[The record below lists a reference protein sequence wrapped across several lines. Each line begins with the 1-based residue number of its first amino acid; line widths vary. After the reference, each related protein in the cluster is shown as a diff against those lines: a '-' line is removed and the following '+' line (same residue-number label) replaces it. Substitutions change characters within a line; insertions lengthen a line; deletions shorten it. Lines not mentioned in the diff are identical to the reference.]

1 MQTIQELRAELVRL
15 EEVAREIRSQG
26 NAIATPDFWLDSTG
40 NGKTSKTYYRKRW
53 FDSNGGKQ
61 SEALTKVAY
70 DDLKAAIKRGSQLQ
84 KNQKDINKIAAKLDR
99 IIATAARLGLPVG
112 I

>member
-1 MQTIQELRAELVRL
+1 MQTIQELRAELARL

-26 NAIATPDFWLDSTG
+26 DAIATPEFWLDSTG

-53 FDSNGGKQ
+53 FDSDGGKH

-70 DDLKAAIKRGSQLQ
+70 DDLNAAIKRGRELQ
-84 KNQKDINKIAAKLDR
+84 KNQKDINKIVAKLDR
-99 IIATAARLGLPVG
+99 IALTAARLGLTV
-112 I
+112 